1 MKDSKTVIITGAAK
15 GIGRATALRFAKDG
29 YRVALVDKDE
39 NALQELHVLIEQ
51 QYGDDTARDR
61 GRGTRDKER
70 GTVNKGA
77 AVSLAICG
85 DLAEEQ
91 FLEKIIN
98 ETLAQ
103 WGNISVL
110 VNNAAWRTIESM
122 RSISMETW
130 DKTIRVC
137 LTAPAFLSKRCAEI
151 MEKSSTGGV
160 IINISSMMSDR
171 PAGTSPAYIAS
182 KGAMESL
189 TKELAITY
197 GRSGIRVI
205 AVKPGFI
212 DTDLSKDYKDP
223 TGEELSDKLAEYLV
237 DATPLRGPGSPSD
250 IANAIA
256 WLSSDQSAFIT
267 GTCITIDGGFTTNM
281 NSYQLKRKQFP
292 NEY

>member
-15 GIGRATALRFAKDG
+15 GIGRATALRFAQDG

-39 NALQELHVLIEQ
+39 KSLQELHAFIEQ
-51 QYGDDTARDR
+51 QYGDNTSWDK
-61 GRGTRDKER
+61 GRGV
-70 GTVNKGA
+70 VNKGE
-77 AVSLAICG
+77 AVSLVICG
-85 DLAEEQ
+85 NLAEEQ
-91 FLEKIIN
+91 FLEKIVD

-103 WGNISVL
+103 WGSIDVL

-137 LTAPAFLSKRCAEI
+137 LTAPAFLSKGCAEV
-151 MEKSSTGGV
+151 MERNASGGV
-160 IINISSMMSDR
+160 IINVSSMMSDR

-182 KGAMESL
+182 KGALESL
-189 TKELAITY
+189 TKELAIAY

-212 DTDLSKDYKDP
+212 DTGMSKDYKDP
-223 TGEELSDKLAEYLV
+223 AGEELSDQLAEYLV
-237 DATPLRGPGSPSD
+237 DATPLKGPGSPSN
-250 IANAIA
+250 IADAIA

-267 GTCITIDGGFTTNM
+267 GTSITVDGGFTTNM
-281 NSYQLKRKQFP
+281 NSYLLKKKQFP